1 MTQKSIFKMCVLW
14 ITWGIVVCSTSSYA
28 TAVLEWDANPEPTVA
43 GYNVYLGNASRSYS
57 QVIDVGLQTSYQL
70 TNVNVGVTYFIAV
83 TAYDSGRLESPFS
96 DEVIYTLPVN
106 GTNAALLPSQF
117 SATSGSKT
125 LRFSGRAGQQCRI
138 VASSDFQSWE
148 SVYEATLS
156 DNAPV
161 QFTDAEANTK
171 PMRFYRIIVTPP

>member
-1 MTQKSIFKMCVLW
+1 
-14 ITWGIVVCSTSSYA
+14 VVCSTSSYA
-28 TAVLEWDANPEPTVA
+28 TAVLEWDANPESSVA

-106 GTNAALLPSQF
+106 GTNAAVLPSQF
-117 SATSGSKT
+117 SVASGSTT
-125 LRFSGRAGQQCRI
+125 LRFNGRTGQQCRI
-138 VASSDFQSWE
+138 VASSDLQSWE
-148 SVYEATLS
+148 SIYEATLS
-156 DNAPV
+156 DGTSV
-161 QFTDAEANTK
+161 QFSDPASSTK